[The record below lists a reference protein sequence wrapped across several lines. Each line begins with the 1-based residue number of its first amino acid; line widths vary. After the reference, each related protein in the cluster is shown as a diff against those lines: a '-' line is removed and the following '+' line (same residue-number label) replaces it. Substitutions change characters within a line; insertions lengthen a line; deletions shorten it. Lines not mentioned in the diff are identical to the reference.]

1 MRRRPGWEVGRL
13 GVGLLASDGD
23 AEKTR
28 SVRRDPL
35 EGKEEWP
42 LWRSRSLVPVPAALS
57 KKEEEKP

>member
-13 GVGLLASDGD
+13 GVGSLASDGD

-28 SVRRDPL
+28 SDRRDPL

-42 LWRSRSLVPVPAALS
+42 LWRSHSFVPVPAALS
-57 KKEEEKP
+57 KKKEEKP